1 MSQVLQEHIHCYDKR
16 KNYENENYEN
26 LFIFAVTPSLSGRG
40 SLLQPPHSPTFST
53 VKIFEHFFH
62 RYIDRMAI
70 LAKTQKWYEGKS
82 EKGGGGLQQPSLL
95 RERVKLRACILY
107 FAKIV

>member
-1 MSQVLQEHIHCYDKR
+1 MTKGKTKKMKTTKIYLFLLSPLPSQDGGVCC
-16 KNYENENYEN
+16 N
-26 LFIFAVTPSLSGRG
+26 
-40 SLLQPPHSPTFST
+40 PPHSPTFST
-53 VKIFEHFFH
+53 VKIFENFFH

-82 EKGGGGLQQPSLL
+82 EKGGGLQQPSLL